1 MSSSPAIIRSA
12 DVLPQPDGPTKTTN
26 SPSSTSR
33 SISLDG
39 ARAVGVDLGQ
49 LVELDPGHGVDSLQ
63 SRVTFPAERWQRL
76 RPAGGSRA
84 PRLRYLPERRGFL
97 ATLLIAPAVLFIG
110 ALVGAP
116 LVLAVYLSLTDATAG
131 SLGGEWVGLGNFRT
145 RSNDPIFVDAIWH
158 TFLFTAI
165 SQAIVVLCAGLIAH
179 ALVHAFPGRWIL
191 RFMILLPWAAPIAL
205 TAIGFVWIY
214 DTQAS
219 IFTWFLVAPAPR
231 LDRRSTPRGSA
242 RRTARWASII
252 FVQAWRTIPFATV
265 IFLAGIASI
274 PQEVDDAAAMDG
286 ATGLKKFW
294 YVSLPLQLPIAMVAI
309 LFGIVFTATD
319 MIVPYILTNGGPFNS
334 TQVLTTYAF
343 QTGINSGNTGEG
355 AAIALF
361 MLPVLAF
368 VAILM
373 LVFARRAEV
382 T

>member
-1 MSSSPAIIRSA
+1 MA
-12 DVLPQPDGPTKTTN
+12 
-26 SPSSTSR
+26 
-33 SISLDG
+33 
-39 ARAVGVDLGQ
+39 AVAT
-49 LVELDPGHGVDSLQ
+49 
-63 SRVTFPAERWQRL
+63 R
-76 RPAGGSRA
+76 GGSRSL
-84 PRLRYLPERRGFL
+84 RLRYLPERRGFL

-131 SLGGEWVGLGNFRT
+131 SLGGAWVGLGNFRDALD
-145 RSNDPIFVDAIWH
+145 DPIFVDSIWH
-158 TFLFTAI
+158 TFLFTVI

-179 ALVHAFPGRWIL
+179 ALVHRFPGRWIL

-205 TAIGFVWIY
+205 TAIGFVWLY

-219 IFTWFLVAPAPR
+219 IYTWFLVHLHLASDVDHPAW
-231 LDRRSTPRGSA
+231 LGTPNHA
-242 RRTARWASII
+242 MASII
-252 FVQAWRTIPFATV
+252 FVQAWRTIPFAVV
-265 IFLAGIASI
+265 IFLAGISSI

-294 YVSLPLQLPIAMVAI
+294 YVSLPLQLPIACVAV

-319 MIVPYILTNGGPFNS
+319 MVVPYILTNGGPYNS

-361 MLPVLAF
+361 MLPVLAL
-368 VAILM
+368 VTILM